1 MTATIQVPSPP
12 GNAQAANIPPA
23 GKPKEKKPRPGWL
36 APQPGLW
43 LAAAVLACILL
54 FAFVPGLFTGYDPI
68 AGVPAQKM
76 LPPSAAHIFG
86 TDHIGRDLFTRVVH
100 GTSQSLSGAGLAV
113 LVGFVF
119 GSLLGLAAGSVGGL
133 LEDIVMR
140 IVDVLLSIPALLLSL
155 TVIILLG
162 FGTLNA
168 AIAVGITAVA
178 SFARLMRSEV
188 VRIRNSDYVEA
199 AYGSGSRPASVLF
212 RHILPNSMGPVLALA
227 AVQLGSAILAMSTL
241 GFLGYGAQPPTPE
254 WGLLVAE
261 GRNYIAT
268 AWWLTTFP
276 GLVVVAVV
284 LSANRISQAF
294 RPER

>member
-1 MTATIQVPSPP
+1 MTAIIEAPSALA
-12 GNAQAANIPPA
+12 NAEPA
-23 GKPKEKKPRPGWL
+23 GTPPDGEPKEKKIRPGWL

-43 LAAAVLACILL
+43 LAGAVLACILL
-54 FAFVPGLFTGYDPI
+54 FAFAPGLFTGYDPI

-100 GTSQSLSGAGLAV
+100 GTSQSLAGAGLAV
-113 LVGFVF
+113 LVGFVL
-119 GSLLGLAAGSVGGL
+119 GSLLGLAAGSAGGL
-133 LEDIVMR
+133 LEDTVMR

-168 AIAVGITAVA
+168 AIAIGITAVA